1 MRAIRVLAA
10 SAAVLLSR
18 AGEAAPTVT
27 AGVGV
32 SGLQV
37 GTVPALAV
45 TPHVE
50 VGWQVGDTLT
60 VSLRDSLSVLPDS
73 ARGVGVNNRT
83 AVSVGYAWPTL
94 SATVGLS
101 LAAYEL
107 SACRPELCARVRG
120 LAPGAEATA
129 DWYSG
134 LLAGA
139 LGVRVAV
146 SVGWYGGASAVLSGG
161 PVVSATAGP
170 LLRFG
175 RRQ

>member
-10 SAAVLLSR
+10 GAAMLVSR

-101 LAAYEL
+101 L
-107 SACRPELCARVRG
+107 
-120 LAPGAEATA
+120 
-129 DWYSG
+129 
-134 LLAGA
+134 
-139 LGVRVAV
+139 
-146 SVGWYGGASAVLSGG
+146 
-161 PVVSATAGP
+161 
-170 LLRFG
+170 
-175 RRQ
+175 